1 MLGIQRRASHCPP
14 VSYSLTSHFP
24 TQYLHSLIT
33 SGSPSPSI
41 HLNIYWVP
49 AICQVLD
56 KGWGYTERGMR
67 CELPGVSDTSAND
80 STAGQY
86 EIRRYCENRTPTQ
99 SWTQKQLPEIIS
111 WLYHLLF
118 QGQVSLPCWQKLLSG
133 IYLKYSFS
141 PGEDGGRPEPTNL
154 NHWSNSCHRGS
165 SLGTS
170 LCMYE
175 FPLKFFLN

>member
-1 MLGIQRRASHCPP
+1 METSSFQVNEVGHSPQGVCLLPGCIHKFTQQAFPEPPAKSLVLGIQRRASHCPP

-67 CELPGVSDTSAND
+67 CELPGVSDTLAND

-111 WLYHLLF
+111 
-118 QGQVSLPCWQKLLSG
+118 
-133 IYLKYSFS
+133 
-141 PGEDGGRPEPTNL
+141 
-154 NHWSNSCHRGS
+154 
-165 SLGTS
+165 
-170 LCMYE
+170 
-175 FPLKFFLN
+175 